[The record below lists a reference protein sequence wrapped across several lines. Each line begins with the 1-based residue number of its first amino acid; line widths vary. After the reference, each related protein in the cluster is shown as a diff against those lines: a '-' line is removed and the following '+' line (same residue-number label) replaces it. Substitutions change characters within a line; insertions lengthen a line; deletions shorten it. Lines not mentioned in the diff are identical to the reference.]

1 MPASPPTR
9 ELPLTSL
16 SHALQRALP
25 FLVAFTVGAA
35 RPLASQALAT
45 PASAGCA
52 AIMSL
57 SSSELLERER
67 LVNFDRRL
75 RESTPSYWRELGCI
89 RQALDRAGHKGREG
103 ALMIAGTSWHQGA
116 INAYLQALRTG
127 PTDSL
132 TLTLLGQVVLDDWY
146 ADSLGA
152 IGRALLL
159 GAQGGVLDRDALR
172 ACSVA
177 AFWAGDRPTARGCG
191 EAGLASGRDSTFH
204 QLAVARAAAG
214 AGDTVTTSRAFGA
227 AARAV
232 RTAEDWELLRS
243 QLQWFLTPAE
253 QARVDS
259 AAGDRRARLV
269 TDVIASRDVRDG
281 RPSGARA
288 VEHFRRLDYATAHFA
303 LQMPKS
309 QRERI
314 RTLPATVI
322 IPDSIADRLRTE
334 RIRDGLPGDVYDPIR
349 YGLPG
354 DVYNPNDSFPHSV
367 PARPLREFPRWQVDL
382 DDRGVVYL
390 RYGQPVQRIP
400 RIGKFT
406 MREVWLYLID
416 DKKLLVHFESEA
428 FTGTLEATRLVTGVL
443 GDYLC
448 DVDVRRCQ
456 ETAEAVQGRLKPE
469 NLETIRGQDR
479 EFLATATTKDNNS
492 SQPRNQLRVM
502 ANAYALWRPSTGQPV
517 TVIPYAV
524 RLSDMATLPGDSL
537 LQPVRVAA
545 QSWDGTAAVRFDST
559 ITRRVRKPAGAGR
572 DAYLTG
578 VMALPG
584 TSGLSAWSVV
594 LSQGPDHG
602 GRYYEEQHAPL
613 ATGPLVLSDV
623 VLGAPSQKLNWEDG
637 ELVLPLVPLQGF
649 NQKEPVALY
658 VQARSAVSRADGVA
672 VEVVIARPSVP
683 GKERKVELTVGFKRA
698 LGAGL
703 NELQQE
709 VDISRLDPGE
719 YVLEVAVRHA
729 ATGASDRRSAR
740 LVVR

>member
-1 MPASPPTR
+1 MA
-9 ELPLTSL
+9 
-16 SHALQRALP
+16 
-25 FLVAFTVGAA
+25 VGAA
-35 RPLASQALAT
+35 RPLASQALT
-45 PASAGCA
+45 PSPSAGCA
-52 AIMSL
+52 AIVSL

-67 LVNFDRRL
+67 LATFDRRQ
-75 RESTPSYWRELGCI
+75 RESTAGFWRELGCI
-89 RQALDRAGHKGREG
+89 RQALDLLGHKGREG

-132 TLTLLGQVVLDDWY
+132 TLTLLGQIVLDDWY

-152 IGRALLL
+152 VGRALLR
-159 GAQGGVLDRDALR
+159 GAEGGVLDRDALR
-172 ACSVA
+172 GCSTA
-177 AFWAGDRPTARGCG
+177 AFWVGDLPTARGCG

-227 AARAV
+227 AVRAV
-232 RTAEDWELLRS
+232 RTAEDWELLRW
-243 QLQWFLTPAE
+243 QLQWFLSPVE

-259 AAGDRRARLV
+259 AAGDRRTQMVADL
-269 TDVIASRDVRDG
+269 IASRDVRDG
-281 RPSGARA
+281 RRSGARA

-303 LQMPKS
+303 MQMPKS

-322 IPDSIADRLRTE
+322 IPDSIADRLRGA
-334 RIRDGLPGDVYDPIR
+334 RIKD
-349 YGLPG
+349 GLPG

-406 MREVWLYLID
+406 MREVWLYVID

-456 ETAEAVQGRLKPE
+456 ETTEAVHGRLKPE

-492 SQPRNQLRVM
+492 SQPANQLRVM

-537 LQPVRVAA
+537 LQPLRVAA

-559 ITRRVRKPAGAGR
+559 ITRRVRKPSGAGR
-572 DAYLTG
+572 DVYLTG

-584 TSGLSAWSVV
+584 TSALSAWSIV
-594 LSQGPDHG
+594 LSQGPDRG

-672 VEVVIARPSVP
+672 VEVVIARPSTP

-698 LGAGL
+698 LAAGL